1 MNKRKLKK
9 VLVLFMMIS
18 SLLLFSCKKTR
29 TDVEWI
35 NDGIEMISDEIDFD
49 DENYIKSIR
58 LLYDGL
64 TEKEKKKIID
74 YQKLVEAEEKIY
86 DLKLQSGKIIEL
98 KYSQNIFRLDLKYIS
113 GEEAIEKSISN
124 NEITDFLLKL
134 SKINGE
140 KKNKSGADKSKI
152 VEIHINDD
160 TITCY
165 YNSEYFIFNGSA
177 YVYLEDNLNF
187 VFEYFDK

>member
-1 MNKRKLKK
+1 MDKRKFKK
-9 VLVLFMMIS
+9 VLVLFMLIS
-18 SLLLFSCKKTR
+18 FLLLSSCGKTK

-35 NDGIEMISDEIDFD
+35 NDGIEMISDEIDLD

-64 TEKEKKKIID
+64 TEKEKKKIVD
-74 YQKLVEAEEKIY
+74 YQKLVAAEEKIY

-124 NEITDFLLKL
+124 DEITDFLLKL
-134 SKINGE
+134 SEINGE
-140 KKNKSGADKSKI
+140 KKSKSGADKSKI
-152 VEIHINDD
+152 VEIYINDD

-165 YNSEYFIFNGSA
+165 YNSEYFVFNGST

>member
-35 NDGIEMISDEIDFD
+35 NDGIEMISDEIDLD